1 MAEGGGFGGRTGL
14 YTVGISRNEGI
25 TGQIEQ
31 AYTLNDSDYRGLNR
45 NQRQN
50 AVFVN
55 MTIGEPKIT
64 QTCRCLTANYAKSG
78 MSHRKGELSGVMEQE
93 AA

>member
-14 YTVGISRNEGI
+14 YTVGISRKEGI

-50 AVFVN
+50 AVFVD
-55 MTIGEPKIT
+55 I
-64 QTCRCLTANYAKSG
+64 
-78 MSHRKGELSGVMEQE
+78 RKPSIPIWEKKDRGYGLLSF
-93 AA
+93 